1 MIIGLSYGLDFVLF
15 FLKREDCVYLLWF
28 VLICFVWNVKVR
40 VNLGLNVII
49 EWKGKE
55 VINCILYLFIL
66 KKKCK
71 CIDYICE
78 IIFI

>member
-49 EWKGKE
+49 E
-55 VINCILYLFIL
+55 
-66 KKKCK
+66 
-71 CIDYICE
+71 
-78 IIFI
+78 